1 MLFKKKKKQAF
12 ITTLK
17 MDYMESKI
25 RKPTIDQA
33 NETIS

>member
-1 MLFKKKKKQAF
+1 MLFKKKQQVF